1 MAQPSLA
8 FIGGLLTGVTMLAAA
23 AAPALAESPAAEIV
37 SPLVA
42 TPIAPPNP
50 VLGADARRHLVYEIV
65 LMDIGGERNCAQE
78 DRSA

>member
-1 MAQPSLA
+1 MAQSSLT
-8 FIGGLLTGVTMLAAA
+8 FTGRLLTGVVMLAAV
-23 AAPALAESPAAEIV
+23 APAFAESPAPEIV

-50 VLGADARRHLVYEIV
+50 VLGADAPQASGLRDRADGYRR
-65 LMDIGGERNCAQE
+65 ERNCAQE